1 MVEPAFVET
10 VLGPPDYV
18 VPLQDVGGQGLG
30 HDVGDRILGWFRL
43 VEIINSP
50 YNYTAPSLV

>member
-18 VPLQDVGGQGLG
+18 VPLQDVGGQRFCY
-30 HDVGDRILGWFRL
+30 DVGNRILI
-43 VEIINSP
+43 VDEIIKV
-50 YNYTAPSLV
+50 L

>member
-18 VPLQDVGGQGLG
+18 VPLQDVGGQRLG
-30 HDVGDRILGWFRL
+30 HDVGDRVLARGTVW
-43 VEIINSP
+43 VGNS
-50 YNYTAPSLV
+50 L